1 MTKLSGTILDGASRP
16 AGRSAGTWLR
26 TQLFAQLQRI
36 GGALMLPIAVLPVA
50 ALLLRFGQ
58 PDLLSLPILE
68 AAGQAIFDNLGLLFA
83 VGVAIGLARENH
95 GAAGLAAVVAYLVTT
110 QGAQVFITPPA
121 ALTALTGQAQ
131 SLAIEA
137 FKQNE
142 LKTLTVPA
150 GILCG
155 LLSGALYNRFHRINL
170 PAYLAFFGGRRFV
183 PILSGVTALALAAAF
198 GLEWQRIEL
207 GIDALSRAVLAA
219 GPWGLFGYG
228 VLNRILIVTGLH
240 HVINSIAW
248 FVLGNYHGHTGD
260 LNRFFAGD
268 PTAGQFMAGFFPVMM
283 FGLPAACLAMYQT
296 ALPHRRHAVA
306 GLLASIALTSF
317 LTGVTEPVEFSFM
330 FLAPALYAVHALL
343 TGLAF
348 VIMKALDVRLGFGF
362 SAGLFDYVLNYKFAT
377 HPLFLLPVGLGY
389 FGLYYGVFRFAIVKF
404 DLKTPGREDVDSA
417 APAAA
422 GAASASGPA
431 DRARS
436 YIAALGGAGNLES
449 VTACT
454 TRLRLIVRTQQTIDI
469 AALKRLGARGV
480 LQPSATALQVVV
492 GPMADQLASEIR
504 ETMAS
509 MPRESPTTLVLSA
522 TPASGFAATAAAA
535 VPARP
540 EAMAP
545 PTAAARAELLS
556 PGAAPAPV
564 KEVVRGLLAA
574 LGGRENVRSIESAS
588 SRLRIGVASTSA
600 IDSAAIRRLGMR
612 GVAIAATDCVH
623 VIVGPAAEAAGASL
637 RELLAS

>member
-1 MTKLSGTILDGASRP
+1 
-16 AGRSAGTWLR
+16 
-26 TQLFAQLQRI
+26 
-36 GGALMLPIAVLPVA
+36 MLPIAVLPVA

-58 PDLLSLPILE
+58 PDLLNLPIFG
-68 AAGQAIFDNLGLLFA
+68 AAGQAIFDHLGLLFA

-121 ALTALTGQAQ
+121 ALMALTGQAQ

-155 LLSGALYNRFHRINL
+155 LLAGALYNRFHRINL

-183 PILSGVTALALAAAF
+183 PILSGVSALALAAAF

-207 GIDALSRAVLAA
+207 GMDALSRAVLAA

-268 PTAGQFMAGFFPVMM
+268 PTAGRFMAGFFPVMM
-283 FGLPAACLAMYQT
+283 FGLPAACLAMYHA
-296 ALPHRRHAVA
+296 ALPDRRHAVA

-343 TGLAF
+343 TGFAF
-348 VIMKALDVRLGFGF
+348 MIMKALDVRLGFGF

-377 HPLFLLPVGLGY
+377 HPLILLPVGVGY

-404 DLKTPGREDVDSA
+404 DLKTPGREGVDSTA
-417 APAAA
+417 SAAA
-422 GAASASGPA
+422 GAASIPGPA

-454 TRLRLIVRTQQTIDI
+454 TRLRLTVRTQGTVDI
-469 AALKRLGARGV
+469 EALKRLGARGV
-480 LQPSATALQVVV
+480 LKPSATALQVVV
-492 GPMADQLASEIR
+492 GPTADQLSSEIR
-504 ETMAS
+504 EAMAS
-509 MPRESPTTLVLSA
+509 MPRESLTAPIS
-522 TPASGFAATAAAA
+522 PAASVPGPQVTAAPVA
-535 VPARP
+535 PARP
-540 EAMAP
+540 GTTSPVTAGRLDVTSP
-545 PTAAARAELLS
+545 TTAAARAELLS
-556 PGAAPAPV
+556 PGAASALAPA

-574 LGGRENVRSIESAS
+574 LGGPENVRSIEAAS
-588 SRLRIGVASTSA
+588 SRLRVAVASTSA
-600 IDSAAIRRLGMR
+600 IDSAAIGRLGMR

-637 RELLAS
+637 RELLAP

>member
-1 MTKLSGTILDGASRP
+1 
-16 AGRSAGTWLR
+16 
-26 TQLFAQLQRI
+26 
-36 GGALMLPIAVLPVA
+36 MLPIAVLPVA

-58 PDLLSLPILE
+58 PDLLNLPILQ

-121 ALTALTGQAQ
+121 DLAALTGQAHD
-131 SLAIEA
+131 LAVQA

-150 GILCG
+150 GILSG
-155 LLSGALYNRFHRINL
+155 LLGGALYNRFHRINM

-183 PILSGVTALALAAAF
+183 PILSGVTALVLAAAF
-198 GLEWQRIEL
+198 GLEWQRLEL
-207 GIDALSRAVLAA
+207 GMDALSRGVLAA

-228 VLNRILIVTGLH
+228 VLNRILIITGLH

-283 FGLPAACLAMYQT
+283 FGLPAACLAMYHT
-296 ALPHRRHAVA
+296 ALPARRRAVA

-330 FLAPALYAVHALL
+330 FLAPALYAMHAFL
-343 TGLAF
+343 TGFAF
-348 VIMKALDVRLGFGF
+348 IIMKALDVRLGFGF

-377 HPLFLLPVGLGY
+377 HPLWLLPVGAVY
-389 FGLYYGVFRFAIVKF
+389 FGLYYGVFRFAIVRF
-404 DLKTPGREDVDSA
+404 DLKTPGREDADSA
-417 APAAA
+417 VSAPA
-422 GAASASGPA
+422 GAASAAGEG

-436 YIAALGGAGNLES
+436 YITALGGAGNLET

-454 TRLRLIVRTQQTIDI
+454 TRLRLIVRTQATINI
-469 AALKRLGARGV
+469 EALKRLGARGV
-480 LQPSATALQVVV
+480 VKPSATALQVVV
-492 GPMADQLASEIR
+492 GPIADQLASEIR
-504 ETMAS
+504 EAMAS
-509 MPRESPTTLVLSA
+509 MPSESPEAAPS
-522 TPASGFAATAAAA
+522 PAMPPLQSPADAAA
-535 VPARP
+535 
-540 EAMAP
+540 
-545 PTAAARAELLS
+545 S
-556 PGAAPAPV
+556 PSAPAPTR
-564 KEVVRGLLAA
+564 EVLQGLLAA
-574 LGGRENVRSIESAS
+574 LGGRANVRSIEPAS
-588 SRLRIGVASTSA
+588 SRLRIGVTNTGA
-600 IDSAAIRRLGMR
+600 IDAAAIRKLGMR

-623 VIVGPAAEAAGASL
+623 VIVGPAAAAAGASL
-637 RELLAS
+637 RELLAW

>member
-1 MTKLSGTILDGASRP
+1 MK
-16 AGRSAGTWLR
+16 
-26 TQLFAQLQRI
+26 QLFAQLQRI

-58 PDLLSLPILE
+58 PDLLNLPIFE

-121 ALTALTGQAQ
+121 GLAALTGQAHD
-131 SLAIEA
+131 LAIEA

-155 LLSGALYNRFHRINL
+155 LLGGALYNRFHRINL

-183 PILSGVTALALAAAF
+183 PILCGVAALALAAAF

-207 GIDALSRAVLAA
+207 GMSTLSRAVAAA
-219 GPWGLFGYG
+219 GPWGLFAYG
-228 VLNRILIVTGLH
+228 VLNRILIITGLH
-240 HVINSIAW
+240 HVINSFAW
-248 FVLGNYHGHTGD
+248 FVLGTYHGHTGD

-268 PTAGQFMAGFFPVMM
+268 PTAGTFMSGFFPVMM
-283 FGLPAACLAMYQT
+283 FGLPAACLAMYHT
-296 ALPHRRHAVA
+296 ALPERRKAVA
-306 GLLASIALTSF
+306 GLLASIALTTF

-348 VIMKALDVRLGFGF
+348 IVTNALGVRLGFGF

-377 HPLFLLPVGLGY
+377 RPLLLLPVGAAY
-389 FGLYYGVFRFAIVKF
+389 FGLYYGVFRFAIVRL
-404 DLKTPGREDVDSA
+404 DLKTPGRESLDSA
-417 APAAA
+417 APMAATA
-422 GAASASGPA
+422 AVGGAA

-436 YIAALGGAGNLES
+436 FITALGGAGNLES

-454 TRLRLIVRTQQTIDI
+454 TRLRLIVRTQETVDI
-469 AALKRLGARGV
+469 EALKRLGARGV
-480 LQPSATALQVVV
+480 VKPSATALQVVV
-492 GPMADQLASEIR
+492 GPTADQLAGEIR

-509 MPRESPTTLVLSA
+509 MPGES
-522 TPASGFAATAAAA
+522 AAAPSAA
-535 VPARP
+535 VAVATRPP
-540 EAMAP
+540 EAPA
-545 PTAAARAELLS
+545 
-556 PGAAPAPV
+556 AAPAPV
-564 KEVVRGLLAA
+564 KEVLQGLLAA
-574 LGGRENVRSIESAS
+574 LGGRGNVRSIEPAS
-588 SRLRIGVASTSA
+588 SRLRIGVVSASA
-600 IDSAAIRRLGMR
+600 IDTAAIRRLGMR
-612 GVAIAATDCVH
+612 GVAIAAPDCVH
-623 VIVGPAAEAAGASL
+623 VIVGPAAEAAGAFL
-637 RELLAS
+637 QELLAS

>member
-1 MTKLSGTILDGASRP
+1 MK
-16 AGRSAGTWLR
+16 
-26 TQLFAQLQRI
+26 QFFAQLQRI

-58 PDLLSLPILE
+58 PDLLNLPILE

-83 VGVAIGLARENH
+83 VGVAVGLARENH

-121 ALTALTGQAQ
+121 ALTALPGQARD
-131 SLAIEA
+131 LAIEA

-155 LLSGALYNRFHRINL
+155 LLAGVLYNRCHRVNL

-183 PILSGVTALALAAAF
+183 PIVSGVAALALAAAF
-198 GLEWQRIEL
+198 GLEWQRLEL
-207 GIDALSRAVLAA
+207 GMDALSRAVLAA
-219 GPWGLFGYG
+219 GPWGLFAYG

-268 PTAGQFMAGFFPVMM
+268 PTAGKFMAGFFPVMM
-283 FGLPAACLAMYQT
+283 FGLPAACLAMYHT
-296 ALPHRRHAVA
+296 ALPERRHVVA
-306 GLLASIALTSF
+306 GLLASIALTSC

-348 VIMKALDVRLGFGF
+348 MITNALGVRLGFGF
-362 SAGLFDYVLNYKFAT
+362 SAGLFDYVLNYKFAAR
-377 HPLFLLPVGLGY
+377 PLLLLPIGAVY
-389 FGLYYGVFRFAIVKF
+389 FGLYYGVFRFAIVRF
-404 DLKTPGREDVDSA
+404 DLKTPGREDVDDAAPSA
-417 APAAA
+417 ATAAA
-422 GAASASGPA
+422 AAPA

-436 YIAALGGAGNLES
+436 YIMALGGAGNLES
-449 VTACT
+449 VMACT
-454 TRLRLIVRTQQTIDI
+454 TRLRLIVKTQATVDTE
-469 AALKRLGARGV
+469 ALKRLGVRGV
-480 LQPSATALQVVV
+480 VKPSATALQVVV
-492 GPMADQLASEIR
+492 GPTADQLASEIR
-504 ETMAS
+504 EVMAS
-509 MPRESPTTLVLSA
+509 MPRESSTAIAARAAPLQQASDTTARSVAPAPSA
-522 TPASGFAATAAAA
+522 TP
-535 VPARP
+535 VPP
-540 EAMAP
+540 LEDAP
-545 PTAAARAELLS
+545 TKDVLQRL
-556 PGAAPAPV
+556 V
-564 KEVVRGLLAA
+564 AA
-574 LGGRENVRSIESAS
+574 LGGRANVRNVEPAS
-588 SRLRIGVASTSA
+588 SRLRIAVANASA
-600 IDSAAIRRLGMR
+600 IDIAAIRTLGMR
-612 GVAIAATDCVH
+612 GVAIAAPDAVH
-623 VIVGPAAEAAGASL
+623 VIVGPAAQRAGASL

>member
-1 MTKLSGTILDGASRP
+1 MKQI
-16 AGRSAGTWLR
+16 
-26 TQLFAQLQRI
+26 FAQLQRI

-58 PDLLSLPILE
+58 PDLLNLPVLG

-83 VGVAIGLARENH
+83 VGVAVGLARENH

-110 QGAQVFITPPA
+110 QGAQVFITPPV
-121 ALTALTGQAQ
+121 ALTALSAQARN
-131 SLAIEA
+131 LAIEA

-155 LLSGALYNRFHRINL
+155 LLSGVLYNRFHRINL
-170 PAYLAFFGGRRFV
+170 PPYLAFFGGRRFV
-183 PILSGVTALALAAAF
+183 PILSGVAALALAAAF
-198 GLEWQRIEL
+198 GLEWQRLEV
-207 GIDALSRAVLAA
+207 GMDTLSRAVLAA

-283 FGLPAACLAMYQT
+283 FGLPAACLAMYHT
-296 ALPHRRHAVA
+296 ALPDRRRAVA

-343 TGLAF
+343 TGF
-348 VIMKALDVRLGFGF
+348 SFIIMKALGVRLGFGF
-362 SAGLFDYVLNYKFAT
+362 SAGLFDYVLNYKFAAK
-377 HPLFLLPVGLGY
+377 PLWLLPVGALY
-389 FGLYYGVFRFAIVKF
+389 FGLYYGVFRYAIVRF
-404 DLKTPGREDVDSA
+404 DLKTPGRET
-417 APAAA
+417 AAA
-422 GAASASGPA
+422 ATTAPSVGSD

-436 YIAALGGAGNLES
+436 YITALGGAGNLES

-454 TRLRLIVRTQQTIDI
+454 TRLRLIVRTHQTVD
-469 AALKRLGARGV
+469 AEALKRLGARGIV
-480 LQPSATALQVVV
+480 RPSATALQVVV
-492 GPMADQLASEIR
+492 GPVADQLAGEIR
-504 ETMAS
+504 ETIAVL
-509 MPRESPTTLVLSA
+509 PRGSERPQ
-522 TPASGFAATAAAA
+522 PASAVAPSGTSDVRDAAAA
-535 VPARP
+535 AA
-540 EAMAP
+540 EAP
-545 PTAAARAELLS
+545 SLERS
-556 PGAAPAPV
+556 
-564 KEVVRGLLAA
+564 VVQKLFDA
-574 LGGRENVRSIESAS
+574 LGGRANVRSIERAS
-588 SRLRIGVASTSA
+588 SRLRVGVTNAA
-600 IDSAAIRRLGMR
+600 KVDSAAIRALGLR
-612 GVAIAATDCVH
+612 GVTVAAADCVH
-623 VIVGPAAEAAGASL
+623 VIVGPAAQSACTSL

>member
-1 MTKLSGTILDGASRP
+1 MKNSSGATLDGASRP
-16 AGRSAGTWLR
+16 AQRNAGTRLGR
-26 TQLFAQLQRI
+26 QLFAQLQRI

-50 ALLLRFGQ
+50 ALLLRLGQ
-58 PDLLSLPILE
+58 PDLLNLPIFG

-95 GAAGLAAVVAYLVTT
+95 GAAGLAAVVAYLVTI

-121 ALTALTGQAQ
+121 ALAALTGQVRD
-131 SLAIEA
+131 LAIEA

-155 LLSGALYNRFHRINL
+155 LLGGALYNRFHRINL

-183 PILSGVTALALAAAF
+183 PILSGIAALVLAAAF
-198 GLEWQRIEL
+198 GLGWQRIEH
-207 GIDALSRAVLAA
+207 GMDALSRAVLAA

-248 FVLGNYHGHTGD
+248 FVVGNYHGHTGD

-283 FGLPAACLAMYQT
+283 FGLPAACLAMYHT
-296 ALPHRRHAVA
+296 ALPARRRAVA
-306 GLLASIALTSF
+306 GLLASIALTAF

-377 HPLFLLPVGLGY
+377 HPLLLLPVGAGY
-389 FGLYYGVFRFAIVKF
+389 FALYYGVFRFAIVKF
-404 DLKTPGREDVDSA
+404 DLKTPGREELEA

-422 GAASASGPA
+422 PAAGSAAGPA

-436 YIAALGGAGNLES
+436 YLAALGGAGNLES

-454 TRLRLIVRTQQTIDI
+454 TRLRLTVRTQETVDI

-480 LQPSATALQVVV
+480 VKPSATALQVVV

-504 ETMAS
+504 EAMAS
-509 MPRESPTTLVLSA
+509 MPREPMASASPAMPGS
-522 TPASGFAATAAAA
+522 
-535 VPARP
+535 RP
-540 EAMAP
+540 E
-545 PTAAARAELLS
+545 TLTV
-556 PGAAPAPV
+556 APV
-564 KEVVRGLLAA
+564 RGKGEVTSPAVAAGPDKDILQGLLAA
-574 LGGRENVRSIESAS
+574 LGGRANVRGIEPAS
-588 SRLRIGVASTSA
+588 SRLRVRVASASA
-600 IDSAAIRRLGMR
+600 IDSTAIRQLGMR
-612 GVAIAATDCVH
+612 GVVVAATDCVH
-623 VIVGPAAEAAGASL
+623 VIIGPTAKAAGASL
-637 RELLAS
+637 LELLAS

>member
-1 MTKLSGTILDGASRP
+1 MKQI
-16 AGRSAGTWLR
+16 
-26 TQLFAQLQRI
+26 FALLQRI

-58 PDLLSLPILE
+58 PDLLNLPVFG

-83 VGVAIGLARENH
+83 VGVAVGLARENH

-110 QGAQVFITPPA
+110 QGAQVFIAPPV
-121 ALTALTGQAQ
+121 ALTALTGQAKD
-131 SLAIEA
+131 LAIEA

-155 LLSGALYNRFHRINL
+155 LLGGAFYNRFYRISL
-170 PAYLAFFGGRRFV
+170 PPYLAFFGGRRFV
-183 PILSGVTALALAAAF
+183 PILSGVAALALAAAF
-198 GLEWQRIEL
+198 GLEWQRLEV
-207 GIDALSRAVLAA
+207 GMDTLSRAVLAA

-283 FGLPAACLAMYQT
+283 FGLPAACLAMYHT
-296 ALPHRRHAVA
+296 ALPDRRRAVA

-348 VIMKALDVRLGFGF
+348 IIMKALGVRLGFGF
-362 SAGLFDYVLNYKFAT
+362 SAGLFDYVLNYKFAAR
-377 HPLFLLPVGLGY
+377 PLWLLPVGALY
-389 FGLYYGVFRFAIVKF
+389 FGLYYGVFRYAIVRF
-404 DLKTPGREDVDSA
+404 DLKTPGRET
-417 APAAA
+417 A
-422 GAASASGPA
+422 GAAAAITAPSVGS
-431 DRARS
+431 DERARS
-436 YIAALGGAGNLES
+436 YIIALGGPGNLES

-454 TRLRLIVRTQQTIDI
+454 TRLRLIVRSQETVD
-469 AALKRLGARGV
+469 AEALKRLGARGIV
-480 LQPSATALQVVV
+480 RPSASALQVVV
-492 GPMADQLASEIR
+492 GPVADQLAGEIR
-504 ETMAS
+504 ETLAMLPRGSERIHAS
-509 MPRESPTTLVLSA
+509 VVT
-522 TPASGFAATAAAA
+522 ASGTSDVHDAPDVAAE
-535 VPARP
+535 ARSL
-540 EAMAP
+540 E
-545 PTAAARAELLS
+545 R
-556 PGAAPAPV
+556 PV
-564 KEVVRGLLAA
+564 VQKLFDA
-574 LGGRENVRSIESAS
+574 LGGRANVRSIERAS
-588 SRLRIGVASTSA
+588 SRLRVGVTNAA
-600 IDSAAIRRLGMR
+600 KVDSAAIRALGLR
-612 GVAIAATDCVH
+612 GVAVAAADCVH
-623 VIVGPAAEAAGASL
+623 VIVGPAAQSACASL

>member
-1 MTKLSGTILDGASRP
+1 MTKLSGSILAAASRP
-16 AGRSAGTWLR
+16 ERRTARAGLR
-26 TQLFAQLQRI
+26 NQLFAQLQRI

-58 PDLLSLPILE
+58 PDLLNLPILE
-68 AAGQAIFDNLGLLFA
+68 ASGQAIFDNLGLLFA

-121 ALTALTGQAQ
+121 ALAALTGQAHD
-131 SLAIEA
+131 LAIEA

-155 LLSGALYNRFHRINL
+155 LLGGALYNRFHRINL

-183 PILSGVTALALAAAF
+183 PILCGVAALALAAAF
-198 GLEWQRIEL
+198 GLEWQRLEL
-207 GIDALSRAVLAA
+207 GMSTLSRVVIAA

-228 VLNRILIVTGLH
+228 VLNRILIITGLH
-240 HVINSIAW
+240 HVINSFAW
-248 FVLGNYHGHTGD
+248 FVLGTYHGHTGD

-268 PTAGQFMAGFFPVMM
+268 PTAGKFMTGFFPVMM
-283 FGLPAACLAMYQT
+283 FGLPAACLAMYHT
-296 ALPHRRHAVA
+296 ALPERRNVVA

-330 FLAPALYAVHALL
+330 FLAPALYALHALL

-348 VIMKALDVRLGFGF
+348 IITNALGIRLGFGF

-377 HPLFLLPVGLGY
+377 RPLLLLPVGAAY

-404 DLKTPGREDVDSA
+404 DLKTPGREDMDSA

-422 GAASASGPA
+422 VASAAAPA
-431 DRARS
+431 NRARS
-436 YIAALGGAGNLES
+436 YIAALGGAGNLAS

-454 TRLRLIVRTQQTIDI
+454 TRLRLIVRTQATVDSE
-469 AALKRLGARGV
+469 ALKRLGVRGV
-480 LQPSATALQVVV
+480 VKPSATALQVVV
-492 GPMADQLASEIR
+492 GPIADQLASEIR

-509 MPRESPTTLVLSA
+509 MPMESPTAPAAGTMIP
-522 TPASGFAATAAAA
+522 TPPPPEAPAAAA
-535 VPARP
+535 VPAP
-540 EAMAP
+540 
-545 PTAAARAELLS
+545 
-556 PGAAPAPV
+556 APAPV
-564 KEVVRGLLAA
+564 KEVLQGLLAA
-574 LGGRENVRSIESAS
+574 LGGKENVRSIEPAS
-588 SRLRIGVASTSA
+588 SRLRIGVASANA
-600 IDSAAIRRLGMR
+600 IDLVAIRRLGMR
-612 GVAIAATDCVH
+612 GVAIAAVDCVH
-623 VIVGPAAEAAGASL
+623 VIVGPAAEAAGVLL

>member
-1 MTKLSGTILDGASRP
+1 MK
-16 AGRSAGTWLR
+16 
-26 TQLFAQLQRI
+26 QLFAQLQRI

-58 PDLLSLPILE
+58 PDLVNLPLLQ

-121 ALTALTGQAQ
+121 ALAALTGQAHD
-131 SLAIEA
+131 LAVEA

-142 LKTLTVPA
+142 LKTLNMPA

-155 LLSGALYNRFHRINL
+155 LLGGALYNRFHRVSL

-183 PILSGVTALALAAAF
+183 PIVSGVAALALAAAF

-207 GIDALSRAVLAA
+207 GMDVLSRGVLAA

-240 HVINSIAW
+240 HVINSMAW

-268 PTAGQFMAGFFPVMM
+268 PTAGEFMAGFFPVMM
-283 FGLPAACLAMYQT
+283 FGLPAACLAMYHT
-296 ALPHRRHAVA
+296 ALPDRRRAVA

-343 TGLAF
+343 TGF
-348 VIMKALDVRLGFGF
+348 SFIIMYALHVRLGFGF
-362 SAGLFDYVLNYKFAT
+362 SAGLFDYVLNYKFAS
-377 HPLFLLPVGLGY
+377 HPLLLLPVGALY
-389 FGLYYGVFRFAIVKF
+389 FGLYYGIFRFAIVRF
-404 DLKTPGREDVDSA
+404 DLKTPGREDVDSTAPAEA
-417 APAAA
+417 APV
-422 GAASASGPA
+422 GA
-431 DRARS
+431 DNRARA
-436 YIAALGGAGNLES
+436 YIAALGGPGNLES

-454 TRLRLIVRTQQTIDI
+454 TRLRLIVGTQETVDVQ
-469 AALKRLGARGV
+469 ALKRLGARGV
-480 LQPSATALQVVV
+480 VKPSATALQVVV
-492 GPMADQLASEIR
+492 GPVADQLAGEIR
-504 ETMAS
+504 EAMTS
-509 MPRESPTTLVLSA
+509 MPRES
-522 TPASGFAATAAAA
+522 TAAAPAVRTIPPLGPPSEIATTPA
-535 VPARP
+535 VPA
-540 EAMAP
+540 
-545 PTAAARAELLS
+545 
-556 PGAAPAPV
+556 PA
-564 KEVVRGLLAA
+564 KEVLRQLLAA
-574 LGGRENVRSIESAS
+574 LGGRANVRAIEPAS
-588 SRLRIGVASTSA
+588 SRLRIAVASTGA
-600 IDSAAIRRLGMR
+600 IDGVAIRKLGMR
-612 GVAIAATDCVH
+612 GVAIAAPDCVH
-623 VIVGPAAEAAGASL
+623 VIVGPAAPAAGASL

>member
-1 MTKLSGTILDGASRP
+1 MK
-16 AGRSAGTWLR
+16 
-26 TQLFAQLQRI
+26 QFFAQLQRI

-58 PDLLSLPILE
+58 QDLLNLPILQ

-121 ALTALTGQAQ
+121 ALTALSGQARD
-131 SLAIEA
+131 LAIEA

-155 LLSGALYNRFHRINL
+155 LLGGLLYNRCHRVNL

-183 PILSGVTALALAAAF
+183 PIASGVAALVLAAAF
-198 GLEWQRIEL
+198 GLEWQRLEL
-207 GIDALSRAVLAA
+207 GMDALSRAVLAA

-268 PTAGQFMAGFFPVMM
+268 PTAGKFMAGFFPVMM
-283 FGLPAACLAMYQT
+283 FGLPAACLAMYHT
-296 ALPHRRHAVA
+296 ALPARRHVVA

-330 FLAPALYAVHALL
+330 FLAPALYAIHALL

-348 VIMKALDVRLGFGF
+348 VISNALGVRLGFGF
-362 SAGLFDYVLNYKFAT
+362 SAGLFDYVLNYEFASR
-377 HPLFLLPVGLGY
+377 PLLLLPIGAVY
-389 FGLYYGVFRFAIVKF
+389 FGLYYGVFRFAIVRF

-422 GAASASGPA
+422 GTA

-436 YIAALGGAGNLES
+436 YITALGGAGNLES

-454 TRLRLIVRTQQTIDI
+454 TRLRLIVRTQTTVDTE
-469 AALKRLGARGV
+469 ALKRLGARGV
-480 LQPSATALQVVV
+480 VKPSATALQVVV
-492 GPMADQLASEIR
+492 GPAADLLAGEIR
-504 ETMAS
+504 EAMTS
-509 MPRESPTTLVLSA
+509 MPQQ
-522 TPASGFAATAAAA
+522 GQMAAD
-535 VPARP
+535 
-540 EAMAP
+540 AP
-545 PTAAARAELLS
+545 GKDALRALI
-556 PGAAPAPV
+556 
-564 KEVVRGLLAA
+564 AA
-574 LGGRENVRSIESAS
+574 LGGRANVRNVEPAS
-588 SRLRIGVASTSA
+588 SRLRIVVANAGA
-600 IDSAAIRRLGMR
+600 IDIAAIRRLGMR
-612 GVAIAATDCVH
+612 GAAVAAADAVH
-623 VIVGPAAEAAGASL
+623 VIVGPGAEAVGTAL